1 MIVVTGTATCGV
13 CKTKQA
19 VVYCDGCGVLLCEDC
34 QQFEY
39 WGYGC
44 GHGDP
49 KAFCSTC
56 YNDIDINPYGGK
68 VPE

>member
-1 MIVVTGTATCGV
+1 LIVVTGTATCGV

-19 VVYCDGCGVLLCEDC
+19 VVFCDGCDVLLCGDC

-44 GHGDP
+44 GHGDH
-49 KAFCSTC
+49 KAFCSKC